1 MDDSLNVNKAA
12 GAPSEL
18 NVGLGIPTREQLIWA
33 LCEVMDGMS
42 WYDLKADTGLSQ
54 GECEKLLEI
63 HNSVHQQWV
72 NSGMKMPNV
81 ESELNAGLGVSP
93 IKSAHSLILN
103 RLHQMQMA
111 PYYAT
116 AREEL
121 AMAEATILQLEREA
135 SNAWKAALEDAA
147 DEIVKLRDALKSY
160 AACGDGC
167 TCGDGWSH
175 DTANAALTP
184 NDGA

>member
-1 MDDSLNVNKAA
+1 MNDQIKTEQPNEAHIS
-12 GAPSEL
+12 PSEL
-18 NVGLGIPTREQLIWA
+18 NAGLGIPTREQLIWA

-63 HNSVHQQWV
+63 RNSVHQQWV
-72 NSGMKMPNV
+72 DSGMKMPKV
-81 ESELNAGLGVSP
+81 ESELNAGL
-93 IKSAHSLILN
+93 
-103 RLHQMQMA
+103 
-111 PYYAT
+111 
-116 AREEL
+116 
-121 AMAEATILQLEREA
+121 
-135 SNAWKAALEDAA
+135 

-175 DTANAALTP
+175 DIANAALTP
-184 NDGA
+184 NDGAQRRVSQQADRLRRIEVKNEQAPLDVDA

>member
-12 GAPSEL
+12 GAPSAL

-63 HNSVHQQWV
+63 RNSVHQQWV
-72 NSGMKMPNV
+72 GSGMKMPNV
-81 ESELNAGLGVSP
+81 ESELNAGLGMKEQTTLEKFYKFSGD
-93 IKSAHSLILN
+93 
-103 RLHQMQMA
+103 
-111 PYYAT
+111 
-116 AREEL
+116 EEPDP
-121 AMAEATILQLEREA
+121 LERLRFFCSLVMKGQDWLDVEQFFDDVKTMIP
-135 SNAWKAALEDAA
+135 NAE
-147 DEIVKLRDALKSY
+147 
-160 AACGDGC
+160 
-167 TCGDGWSH
+167 
-175 DTANAALTP
+175 NAALTP